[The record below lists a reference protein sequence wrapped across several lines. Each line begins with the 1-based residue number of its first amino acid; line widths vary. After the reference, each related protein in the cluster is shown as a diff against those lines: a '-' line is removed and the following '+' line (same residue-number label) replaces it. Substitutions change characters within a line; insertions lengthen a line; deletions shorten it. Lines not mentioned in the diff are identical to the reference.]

1 VKGIV
6 FNLLEEVVSRE
17 HGVDAWDELLDAAG
31 ATGSYT
37 SLGSYAD
44 AELLSLVM
52 AASSRFEIPPE
63 AVVRW
68 LGYKAVPLLAQKY
81 PGFFTPHTSTRT
93 FILTLNDIIHPEVR
107 KIYPGADVPVFDF
120 EAKGDALLL
129 GYASA
134 RKLCSFAQGLIEGT
148 AEHYGETVAL
158 EHLKCMTRGDD
169 KCLLSVQFNG
179 QGDSIERQ

>member
-17 HGVDAWDELLDAAG
+17 HGVDAWDDLLDAAG
-31 ATGSYT
+31 ASGSYT

-44 AELLSLVM
+44 AELLDLVM
-52 AASSRFEIPPE
+52 AASSKFAMPPE
-63 AVVRW
+63 AVIRW
-68 LGYKAVPLLAQKY
+68 LGHKSVALLAEKY
-81 PGFFTPHTSTRT
+81 PVFFTPHTSTRT

-120 EAKGDALLL
+120 ATEADALLL
-129 GYASA
+129 GYESA
-134 RKLCSFAQGLIEGT
+134 RRLCSFAQGLIEGT

-169 KCLLSVQFNG
+169 KCLLSVRFNNG
-179 QGDSIERQ
+179 HGN